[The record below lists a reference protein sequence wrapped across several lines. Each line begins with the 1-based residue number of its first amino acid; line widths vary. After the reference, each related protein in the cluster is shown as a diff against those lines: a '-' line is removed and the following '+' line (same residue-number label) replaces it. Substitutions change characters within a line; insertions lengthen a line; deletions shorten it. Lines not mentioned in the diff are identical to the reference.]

1 MSSPAVPDAN
11 SAELQRMR
19 RQLLNPWAMRAW
31 MLGNLPLAFMAGLRI
46 TALDADRC
54 TVTVPYGWRSQNPF
68 RSTYFAALSMAAEMA
83 TGALAL
89 TLVRAAP
96 RPVSMLITGMQAE
109 FVKKATSTVA
119 FTCDAG
125 PTLREAVFQTLETG
139 EALSR
144 TVEAV
149 GRLPDGE
156 VAARFTFT
164 WSFKRKG

>member
-1 MSSPAVPDAN
+1 MPAAAIDVNSPALQKMRGDLT
-11 SAELQRMR
+11 SAWKLR
-19 RQLLNPWAMRAW
+19 LW
-31 MLGNLPLAFMAGLRI
+31 MFKTLPLAFVAGLRVTEI
-46 TALDADRC
+46 NADRC
-54 TVTVPYGWRSQNPF
+54 TVTVPYGWRTQNPF

-96 RPVSMLITGMQAE
+96 QPVSMLITGLSAE
-109 FVKKATSTVA
+109 FVKKATDTVA

-125 PTLREAVFQTLETG
+125 PTLREAVQTALETG
-139 EALSR
+139 DGLTR

-149 GRLPDGE
+149 GRLPSGE
-156 VAARFTFT
+156 IAARFTFT